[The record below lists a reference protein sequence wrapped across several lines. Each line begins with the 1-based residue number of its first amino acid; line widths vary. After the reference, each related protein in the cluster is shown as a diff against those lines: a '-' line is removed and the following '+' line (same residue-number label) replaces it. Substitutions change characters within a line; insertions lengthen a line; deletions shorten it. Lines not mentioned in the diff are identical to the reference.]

1 MFYLPYTFERQ
12 EKPDGYKS
20 ETAEIRR
27 TRKKSVNPAQRE
39 GEGGPAVRGIEF
51 TSNGGGGEALPRR
64 VKRRKPTFYEVI
76 K

>member
-1 MFYLPYTFERQ
+1 MKL
-12 EKPDGYKS
+12 
-20 ETAEIRR
+20 RR

-64 VKRRKPTFYEVI
+64 VKRREVTFTRLSGIDGLV
-76 K
+76 KSPSTGRGRVSPGLG